1 MKIKDILASV
11 GLPNTAAGKKKFY
24 EMYPDEDSYKMAM
37 GGPVS
42 SILGGLGYPYGLLEK
57 GGMPC
62 MDCDPFMAEGGGL
75 DRDQDFGSEKKPY
88 PSVSKGD
95 FAGGGRSY
103 PIPTRADAVDALR
116 LAGLHGRSDVRAK
129 VFAKYPDL
137 KKEFG
142 GDIEGF
148 LQTGG
153 TMTADLEGTYP
164 MFNVGG

>member
-62 MDCDPFMAEGGGL
+62 MDCGGYMDDGGQASPFGYGQMPPTIGMAYGG
-75 DRDQDFGSEKKPY
+75 S
-88 PSVSKGD
+88 
-95 FAGGGRSY
+95 
-103 PIPTRADAVDALR
+103 
-116 LAGLHGRSDVRAK
+116 AK
-129 VFAKYPDL
+129 SFS
-137 KKEFG
+137 
-142 GDIEGF
+142 
-148 LQTGG
+148 
-153 TMTADLEGTYP
+153 
-164 MFNVGG
+164 